1 MLRMILTRL
10 FGSVFV
16 LLMVATV
23 SFFLLRAAPGGP
35 FDEERALLPEVKRNI
50 EERYHLNDS
59 LPTQYADYM
68 KGVFTLDFGQSFKR
82 PQTVTELIGAHYG
95 YSLTLGLMAMAVAIT
110 LGITMGVTA
119 AARRNSWADHGLMT
133 LALLGVSIP
142 SIVLAPLGV
151 GFFALKLGWLPPARA
166 EGLTSYLLPAFTMGL
181 IYTGTIARLT
191 RAGMLETLGQD
202 FVRTARAKGLSER
215 AVVWRHAVRL
225 GVVPVVTYL
234 GPAMAGMIA
243 GSFVIEQIFQIPG
256 LGFYFVS
263 SVSDRDYPV
272 LTGMLVFYVAVLVVL
287 NLISDLMHGVL
298 DPRVR
303 EHR

>member
-10 FGSVFV
+10 AGSLVV
-16 LLMVATV
+16 LLLVATV

-50 EERYHLNDS
+50 EAYYDLDKP
-59 LPTQYADYM
+59 LIVQYGTHMGRLVTGDLGRSM
-68 KGVFTLDFGQSFKR
+68 KR
-82 PQTVTELIGAHYG
+82 PQTVNELISDHFG
-95 YSLTLGLMAMAVAIT
+95 YSLTLGLMAMVIAIS

-119 AARRNSWADHGLMT
+119 AARRNTWADHGLMT

-142 SIVLAPLGV
+142 SIVLAPLGI
-151 GFFALKLGWLPPARA
+151 GFFALKLGWLPAARA

-191 RAGMLETLGQD
+191 RAGMLETLSQD
-202 FVRTARAKGLSER
+202 FVRTARAKGLTER

-256 LGFYFVS
+256 LGFYFVA
-263 SVSDRDYPV
+263 SVGDRDYNV

-287 NLISDLMHGVL
+287 NLVSDLMHGWL

-303 EHR
+303 SGK